1 MNQYANLAVQADMA
15 IKSAGSTFTARTTTS
30 TFDPIQQK
38 TVDTSQQYT
47 VNAVLL
53 IPKRIREGQPSQQ
66 LYKGTETVALVL
78 GQVQEILLSALVPV
92 KNQDEILI
100 DGEWWLLKGLNTLS
114 PDGATKVIYKAY
126 VQRQ

>member
-1 MNQYANLAVQADMA
+1 MSQYQNLAIQADMA
-15 IKSAGSTFTARTTTS
+15 IKTAGSTFTARTTTS
-30 TFDPIQQK
+30 AFDPIQQK
-38 TVDTSQQYT
+38 TVDSYRDYS

-114 PDGATKVIYKAY
+114 PDGATKIIYKAY